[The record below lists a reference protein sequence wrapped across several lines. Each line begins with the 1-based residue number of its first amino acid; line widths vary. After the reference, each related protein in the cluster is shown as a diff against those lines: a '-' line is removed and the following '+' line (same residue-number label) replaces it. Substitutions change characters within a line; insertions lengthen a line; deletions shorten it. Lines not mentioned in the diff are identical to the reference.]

1 METQHQTNPD
11 PLGLKYAHIL
21 LRSNCPKTIS
31 SPGFVTTIYS
41 IYYKTA
47 SKKNP
52 NTNVINVN
60 SVC

>member
-1 METQHQTNPD
+1 METQHPTNPD

-47 SKKNP
+47 SKKKIP
-52 NTNVINVN
+52 IQTL
-60 SVC
+60 